1 MRNARVSRV
10 SLSLTRIAAV
20 LLVAAWLPSAA
31 VAQTDQASA
40 CAATTASNAM
50 QMWERSGANSQ
61 MVNALACVWNGANP
75 NRPINVTY
83 IEHDQMV
90 PKLAQALASGAPPDL
105 LGMDLIYGPQFE
117 AADQLTDVTDLIG
130 NDPDLKTGSAG
141 HMQVSTYNNR
151 LYGVPFFVDDS
162 YLFWNKNL
170 FRQAGL
176 DPETPPTNLQEIH
189 DMAAKITALG
199 LPGVYGFYAAGNCAG
214 CNIFTIAPHIW
225 ASGGTIEPA
234 KCGDEPLTGANSP
247 AVLTWL
253 RQMHQDGLVD
263 PADQSENG
271 DTFVNNFAAGKV
283 GIMGGGNFWTVL
295 AKQTDPNSD
304 IGMTLIPGVQTGQVA
319 SFAGGDIVAIPK
331 GSKRVSDAV
340 DFEKWVLSAD
350 PQVNIYAKLGNL
362 PTRLD
367 QMNNQY
373 TQASPYAAE
382 WAAAFPVS
390 RTPATPHFFE
400 LINSPQGPWLQMLQ
414 RVYYTDDD
422 INAVISDTK
431 RQMRDIS
438 CQ

>member
-1 MRNARVSRV
+1 MGM
-10 SLSLTRIAAV
+10 AV
-20 LLVAAWLPSAA
+20 LMVAAWLPAGA
-31 VAQTDQASA
+31 VAQTAPDQASA
-40 CAATTASNAM
+40 CAVTNSSSAM
-50 QMWERSGANSQ
+50 QMWERTGANKDF
-61 MVNALACVWNGANP
+61 VDPIVCTWNTNNP
-75 NRPINVTY
+75 NRPINLTY

-90 PKLAQALASGAPPDL
+90 PKLAQAIASGSQPDL
-105 LGMDLIYGPQFE
+105 MGMDLIYGPQFE
-117 AADQLTDVTDLIG
+117 AAGQLTDVTDLIG
-130 NDPDLKTGSAG
+130 SYPDLQTASTG
-141 HMQVSTYNNR
+141 HMQVATYNNR

-162 YLFWNKNL
+162 YLLWNKNL

-234 KCGDEPLTGANSP
+234 SCGDEPLTGENLP
-247 AVLTWL
+247 TVLTWL

-271 DTFVNNFAAGKV
+271 DTFVNPFASGKV
-283 GIMGGGNFWTVL
+283 GIMGGGNYWTVL
-295 AKQTDPNSD
+295 ATKTDPNSD
-304 IGMTLIPGVQTGQVA
+304 TGVALIPGVQSGQTA

-331 GSKRVSDAV
+331 GSKHVNDAV
-340 DFEKWVLSAD
+340 DFEKWILSSD
-350 PQVNIYAKLGNL
+350 VQTNIYAKLGNL

-367 QMNNQY
+367 MMNNQY
-373 TQASPYAAE
+373 TQSSPYAAE

-390 RTPATPHFFE
+390 RTPWTPHFFE

-414 RVYYTDDD
+414 RVYYTTDD
-422 INAVISDTK
+422 INQIISDTK
-431 RQMRDIS
+431 TQMKDIS